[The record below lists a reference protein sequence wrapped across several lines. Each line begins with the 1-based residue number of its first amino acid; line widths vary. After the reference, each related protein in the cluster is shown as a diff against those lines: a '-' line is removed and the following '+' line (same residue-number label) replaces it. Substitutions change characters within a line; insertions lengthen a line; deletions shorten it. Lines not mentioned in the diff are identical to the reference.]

1 VIAPLRWL
9 RSMNPFGLPGA
20 GPWAVFQKEV
30 RVSGRRT
37 GTYWARGL
45 YAAGFCA
52 FIGMVLITIVADSVN
67 QTSSVVRLQN
77 MQRIAP
83 MIAMIILWFQLIG
96 LIFCAPLLL
105 GPALCDERRNK
116 TLSALLTTPLT
127 AGQIVAGK
135 LLSQITLLGVFAL
148 VPVPILLA
156 IRIFGGLDG
165 VLVIAAT
172 AVALGAAVLA
182 ASWALASSLRAARGV
197 NAAMGAWAKVLFFN
211 GVVPPVLYFM
221 SMWVGRTTG
230 MFINIP
236 QWVPAAFCPPW
247 ALGMLSSDMV
257 GTGSGYSPW
266 SIVFTSLAGSLGT
279 SLLLW
284 IWTAATLRRAA
295 AAGGGEFA
303 EPLRKPFFGG
313 KSKKQ
318 LPGQENNVHAR
329 VASIARP
336 SRVVTDAPV
345 LWREL
350 RIKTVRSFWRIA
362 AVLIAIC
369 AWVGLMILS
378 DIFNSLGTHIATC
391 IIGAIIFAFIASVMT
406 TSTIGGEREAKTLPI
421 LLMTPLT
428 ELQIVWGKFCGG
440 VFRLWP
446 ILALLLIETLV
457 LMPIAGYFYPLS
469 VFLYFINLMFAGMFL
484 CACGVFWSL
493 CIRRVTTAGVV
504 SLLVM
509 LSTWI
514 GIPMALA
521 LLLEFGSGGGEY
533 ILSVSFCANPIA
545 LGIASFATQDT
556 MGWIAPTSDRIIEV
570 GGFDFTVPQ
579 FILLCTCV
587 WIGYGVLTWSILR
600 YTAFTLRR
608 RRDQMA

>member
-52 FIGMVLITIVADSVN
+52 FIGMVLISIVADSIN

-148 VPVPILLA
+148 VSVPILLA

-165 VLVIAAT
+165 ALVIAAT

-182 ASWALASSLRAARGV
+182 GSWALASSLRASRGV
-197 NAAMGAWAKVLFFN
+197 NAAMGAWAKVICFH
-211 GVVPPVLYFM
+211 GVLPPVLYFS

-230 MFINIP
+230 YFINIP

-247 ALGMLSSDMV
+247 ALGLLSSDMV
-257 GTGSGYSPW
+257 GTGSGHSPW
-266 SIVFTSLAGSLGT
+266 SIVSTSLAGSFGT
-279 SLLLW
+279 SFLLW

-295 AAGGGEFA
+295 AAGGGEFT
-303 EPLRKPFFGG
+303 EPERKSFFGG

-318 LPGQENNVHAR
+318 QGTSAGQEKSQATISAR
-329 VASIARP
+329 ASRQ
-336 SRVVTDAPV
+336 VTDAPV

-362 AVLIAIC
+362 GVLLAIC
-369 AWVGLMILS
+369 GWVGLMIIS
-378 DIFNSLGTHIATC
+378 DIFDTLGTHIATC
-391 IIGAIIFAFIASVMT
+391 IIGAIIFAFVASVMT

-428 ELQIVWGKFCGG
+428 ERQIVWGKFCGG

-446 ILALLLIETLV
+446 ILALLLIQTLI
-457 LMPIAGYFYPLS
+457 LMPIAGFFYPLS
-469 VFLYFINLMFAGMFL
+469 VLLYFCNLLVAGLFL

-493 CIRRVTTAGVV
+493 HIRRVTTAGVV

-509 LSTWI
+509 LSIWI

-533 ILSVSFCANPIA
+533 ILSTSFCSNPIA
-545 LGIASFATQDT
+545 LGIAAFAAQDT
-556 MGWIAPTSDRIIEV
+556 MGWVAPTSDRIVEV
-570 GGFDFTVPQ
+570 GGFNFTIPQ
-579 FILLCTCV
+579 FIVLCVCV
-587 WIGYGVLTWSILR
+587 WIGYGILILGILR
-600 YTAFTLRR
+600 YTASALRR